1 MSDTRCI
8 PCEAKAELNRQK
20 VVFLY
25 DTALQRA
32 KSENQD
38 YVIYFD
44 SEDTPKLCP
53 YAVAIERGETIYR
66 IISRFEGTNIR

>member
-1 MSDTRCI
+1 MSSRCI

-25 DTALQRA
+25 NTGILRA

-44 SEDTPKLCP
+44 DDNTPKLCP

-66 IISRFEGTNIR
+66 IISRFEGTNLR